1 MLKSTTTTTTTKSSI
16 IILSKK
22 MLQKTNH
29 FLDWCW
35 LNGWIN
41 LNEFLLLCIDIIG
54 ISFKEVIVL
63 YDVSLT
69 IFVLS
74 FFSLTH
80 FKCNLLIGFQKE
92 EDQRQKIIWQN
103 SIWANWFLQ

>member
-1 MLKSTTTTTTTKSSI
+1 
-16 IILSKK
+16 

-41 LNEFLLLCIDIIG
+41 LNEFVLLCVDIIG
-54 ISFKEVIVL
+54 IPLKEVIVL

-74 FFSLTH
+74 FFGH
-80 FKCNLLIGFQKE
+80 FKCNLWIGFQNE
-92 EDQRQKIIWQN
+92 EEEHQKTIQK
-103 SIWANWFLQ
+103 SSYMKFQLS